1 MVNINLEVSGMH
13 LENILSQK
21 EFLSNEP
28 VKKDIWLSPKFT
40 AALVCLESG
49 LEIEPHPEPYSVFFL
64 VLEGRGIFTNG
75 EGSFELGPMGS
86 ITIEAGEIRGMK
98 SLERLAVLAIHDPH

>member
-1 MVNINLEVSGMH
+1 MH

-21 EFLSNEP
+21 EFLPNEP

-40 AALVCLESG
+40 AALVCLDSG
-49 LEIEPHPEPYSVFFL
+49 LEIEPHPEPYAVFFL

-75 EGSFELGPMGS
+75 EGSFELGPLGG
-86 ITIEAGEIRGMK
+86 ITIKAGENRGMK
-98 SLERLAVLAIHDPH
+98 SLERLAVLGIHDPH

>member
-1 MVNINLEVSGMH
+1 MH

-21 EFLSNEP
+21 DFLPNEP

-49 LEIEPHPEPYSVFFL
+49 LEIEPHPEPHAVFFL

-75 EGSFELGPMGS
+75 EGSFELGPLGG
-86 ITIEAGEIRGMK
+86 ITIEPGEIRGMK
-98 SLERLAVLAIHDPH
+98 SLERLSVLGIHDPH